1 MNLPWIGVQHWK
13 TPAFFHWRVPYD
25 TLRALVPPPFELD
38 TFNNETWV
46 SVVPFQA
53 TKTYP
58 RVGRQ
63 FFSLGPLWQLNVR
76 TYIRFNGVP
85 GVYFLN
91 IYTNSKLSRIG
102 ARTLLSLPYEDAH
115 FATHS
120 NKETASC
127 FMTLPKVSNE
137 AQFYMNVKPTSQLY
151 YPNQDSL
158 AYWLTERY
166 HFYGIKG
173 KRIIQASISHSP
185 WQLQTADYSF
195 NFQELDPIIPR
206 NKEPLVHLAA
216 SQKTYLYPFKVK
228 GIYLR

>member
-1 MNLPWIGVQHWK
+1 MNLPWIGVQYWK

-25 TLRALVPPPFELD
+25 TLRALVPSPFELD

-76 TYIRFNGVP
+76 TYIRFNGMP
-85 GVYFLN
+85 GVYFLK
-91 IYTNSKLSRIG
+91 IYTNSKLSRIA

-137 AQFYMNVKPTSQLY
+137 AQFYMNVKPASQLY

-173 KRIIQASISHSP
+173 KRIIEASIDHLP
-185 WQLQTADYSF
+185 WQLQTADYSV
-195 NFQELDPIIPR
+195 NFQGLDSIIPR